1 MTLISITLELKQVN
15 TCIYIFKK
23 EKKIVEINFTIVI
36 RIHQSINFKNERLLL
51 KGLPRITDKTR
62 TGMAAEQ

>member
-1 MTLISITLELKQVN
+1 M
-15 TCIYIFKK
+15 YIHIQKRKK
-23 EKKIVEINFTIVI
+23 KVEMNFTIVI